1 MCLKIPLTTICWN
14 KIHQEAGILMM
25 TNLKK
30 KIVSDMNLATNDF
43 FKMCFKRQDLI
54 QKHTEK
60 CEASTY
66 IWSFSYTDTKS

>member
-1 MCLKIPLTTICWN
+1 
-14 KIHQEAGILMM
+14 
-25 TNLKK
+25 
-30 KIVSDMNLATNDF
+30 MNLATNDF